1 MSRRKFLKGKVWRN
15 AGRES
20 GRSTSGARPCGGC
33 AAGVHLAVG
42 RGLRAVYHRGL
53 RPRDRDRRRPRRRVA
68 DDVFDGYL
76 AVTEQKIPVSF
87 RPDQLADVIE
97 AVNAYAD
104 DLKNDRALLC
114 EMPRVDH
121 ETTDELLKQE
131 TRLQKLAYWLMKV
144 QEETL

>member
-1 MSRRKFLKGKVWRN
+1 MKERKITV
-15 AGRES
+15 
-20 GRSTSGARPCGGC
+20 
-33 AAGVHLAVG
+33 
-42 RGLRAVYHRGL
+42 
-53 RPRDRDRRRPRRRVA
+53 D
-68 DDVFDGYL
+68 
-76 AVTEQKIPVSF
+76 F

-104 DLKNDRALLC
+104 DLKNDRALLY

-121 ETTDELLKQE
+121 ETTDALLEQE